1 MSDVKQEREAADR
14 SSGDTITGVRSD
26 DVEHI
31 LGSQASTSAPHELR
45 QKSNKDQESLQ
56 PPQSDQSAMVPE
68 ADDALMTPRSE
79 VPSLSTQIYANTPEA
94 GGVNLHASNAPPAA
108 TINYPGDYFGATA
121 WDGKAAELLRT
132 PLPATPGGASEQSQ
146 PSPEVNHPQG
156 TYGEPLAT
164 WKPTS
169 PQMVKA
175 PTSDPRTVRPTSV
188 PDFASASLAQS
199 RHFRD
204 APPRYP
210 DQSFASL
217 GPTPTP
223 PPPPSRIMRTRSSHS
238 PNWSMSSNSDSTARD
253 PGRNHSGAR
262 TVGHTPAH
270 TPAQSPGLYSPTSVM
285 RRAPESDDGR
295 PSSQV
300 LHTAP
305 HLQAPI
311 E

>member
-1 MSDVKQEREAADR
+1 MSDIKQEREAADR
-14 SSGDTITGVRSD
+14 SSGDTITGIRSD
-26 DVEHI
+26 DVGQT
-31 LGSQASTSAPHELR
+31 LGSQASTSAPHELG
-45 QKSNKDQESLQ
+45 QKSNEAQESLQ
-56 PPQSDQSAMVPE
+56 PPQSHESPMVPE
-68 ADDALMTPRSE
+68 ADDALVTPRSE
-79 VPSLSTQIYANTPEA
+79 VPSLSTQIYAQPLEA
-94 GGVNLHASNAPPAA
+94 GDVNFHASNAPTAA
-108 TINYPGDYFGATA
+108 TVNYPGDYFGATA
-121 WDGKAAELLRT
+121 WAGNAAEFLRT

-146 PSPEVNHPQG
+146 PSPEVNHPAQG
-156 TYGEPLAT
+156 SFGEPLAT

-175 PTSDPRTVRPTSV
+175 PTSDPRTIRPTSV
-188 PDFASASLAQS
+188 PDFAAPSLSQS
-199 RHFRD
+199 KQIRD
-204 APPRYP
+204 TPPRYP

-253 PGRNHSGAR
+253 PARNHSGAR

-300 LHTAP
+300 LQAA